1 MSYDNID
8 ELCDVDLY
16 IDYIAETL
24 EIKHEYD
31 VHDKMLNIIN
41 NCKLFENT
49 IKTFNFDNFER
60 YNQYDDN
67 IPLYSKFEYNAF
79 KYPEK
84 NKDNYNNITYPSDF
98 VNAIN
103 YNLKSY
109 YNSNIFNISN
119 TTSISDDE
127 TTTNVDNDIFY
138 YFERCIN
145 EIINEIFS
153 YYDNIIK
160 DNKIKYQ
167 RCTLYKC
174 VVYIYIINYI
184 SSFYTENIKQ
194 IYETKLNDSFKIY
207 ENKKTVPL
215 IMIVGNVYKTINKF
229 DTLYNLN
236 KKDVIYYVQNIK
248 NFTEY
253 LNILCKYSVKYH
265 EEKNRKAIKI
275 DYVEDKIKSTYTL
288 IINIIYNNYIEP
300 LIDYVLN
307 TFYNTNDNN
316 FKEYSIYT
324 KYLNTTNYKACLC
337 LLFIII
343 NSKFNNTNIKK
354 LLFNKYNEILFD
366 LFYGL
371 CETNILKKLT
381 GKNRNK
387 RNIKRYIKIF
397 VNLYNE
403 QLITKTQLFKA
414 LDSINNTY
422 TNININYDRD
432 NIPDVIENIKKFLD
446 NITININSSIEE
458 QIYND
463 IVFDLTLDYKEKI
476 DDLYKTMFK
485 NQTINYIAHNKTVVL
500 DLSMVDILKKIYLLR
515 KQVYEKNGYTRYMA
529 YINSV
534 INNVVIYKDD
544 LFKEYNI
551 KKVKNNIHNI
561 NLKIFNNSTKA
572 YSFKT
577 PNDIIIDPDLIQL
590 LEEYFVKTVMEQLL
604 IDSKNINKILDKG
617 YKLWIYVYNTVYKDY
632 EVCLS
637 FIGENRRMFD
647 EIIEKSLQNNE
658 LEYLTYCNTVE
669 HNHDYK
675 ISSISKI
682 YNNIIGFMNNFYE
695 EYLSIIHENI
705 QKDLENK
712 KTFDHIIQ
720 LYNVLIIDVIINI
733 MRTPPSYN
741 VVFNSICYFINKYL
755 MLYNPHE
762 HKNRF
767 NELVILKNDIE
778 YFKDFRN
785 IFNLLSYII
794 PFTDRFIV
802 NNVIKFN
809 FDYEYI
815 RNQLNSKELNFENMY
830 TFIINTFFRKMRDNL
845 YNFDIETQTV
855 YKNNDIDN
863 PLYKKLIENKSI
875 KETLFENVMYSQY
888 NIFYDMLAYMFG

>member
-1 MSYDNID
+1 MTTDNID

-16 IDYIAETL
+16 IDYIAEAL
-24 EIKHEYD
+24 NIKHEYD
-31 VHDKMLNIIN
+31 MYDEMLDIIN
-41 NCKLFENT
+41 DCKLFKKT

-60 YNQYDDN
+60 YNQHDDN
-67 IPLYSKFEYNAF
+67 TPLYSEFEYNVDF

-84 NKDNYNNITYPSDF
+84 NKDDYNNITYPNDF
-98 VNAIN
+98 VNDIN
-103 YNLKSY
+103 YNLKLY

-119 TTSISDDE
+119 TTSISDDDDE
-127 TTTNVDNDIFY
+127 TTTDVDNDVFY

-145 EIINEIFS
+145 EIINEIFN
-153 YYDNIIK
+153 YYDNIIE

-184 SSFYTENIKQ
+184 SSFYTENIKH
-194 IYETKLNDSFKIY
+194 IYETKLNDSFTID
-207 ENKKTVPL
+207 N
-215 IMIVGNVYKTINKF
+215 ISNIINKF

-236 KKDVIYYVQNIK
+236 KKDVMYYVQNIK

-253 LNILCKYSVKYH
+253 LNILCKYSIKYH
-265 EEKNRKAIKI
+265 EAINIDDVKN
-275 DYVEDKIKSTYTL
+275 KIKSNYKL
-288 IINIIYNNYIEP
+288 IIDIIYNNYINP
-300 LIDYVLN
+300 LIKYVLN

-324 KYLNTTNYKACLC
+324 KYLNTTNYKACIC

-354 LLFNKYNEILFD
+354 SLFNKYYEIMFD
-366 LFYGL
+366 LFRSS

-422 TNININYDRD
+422 ININYDKD
-432 NIPDVIENIKKFLD
+432 NIPDVIENIKNFLD

-463 IVFDLTLDYKEKI
+463 IIFNLTSDYKEKI
-476 DDLYKTMFK
+476 DDLYKTMSK
-485 NQTINYIAHNKTVVL
+485 NQNKTDVL

-515 KQVYEKNGYTRYMA
+515 KQVCEKNGYTEYMRC
-529 YINSV
+529 IDSV
-534 INNVVIYKDD
+534 INIIANYKNA
-544 LFKEYNI
+544 LFKEYNNT
-551 KKVKNNIHNI
+551 KKVKNIINYI
-561 NLKIFNNSTKA
+561 NLKIFNDFIIS
-572 YSFKT
+572 YIFKT
-577 PNDIIIDPDLIQL
+577 PDDIIIDPDLIKL
-590 LEEYFVKTVMEQLL
+590 LKEYFVKTVMEQLL

-617 YKLWIYVYNTVYKDY
+617 YKLWIYAYKTVYKDY
-632 EVCLS
+632 EVYLS
-637 FIGENRRMFD
+637 FIGENRIMFD

-658 LEYLTYCNTVE
+658 IEYLTYCNTVE
-669 HNHDYK
+669 YNHDDK

-682 YNNIIGFMNNFYE
+682 YNNIIDFMNKFYE
-695 EYLSIIHENI
+695 EYLSIVYDNI
-705 QKDLENK
+705 QKDFDNIQKVLKN
-712 KTFDHIIQ
+712 KTFDYIIQ
-720 LYNVLIIDVIINI
+720 LYKAMIIDVIINI
-733 MRTPPSYN
+733 MQTPPSYN
-741 VVFNSICYFINKYL
+741 LVFDSICYYINKYI
-755 MLYNPHE
+755 MLYNQ
-762 HKNRF
+762 HKF
-767 NELVILKNDIE
+767 NELVIIKNDIE
-778 YFKDFRN
+778 YFNKCRN
-785 IFNLLSYII
+785 IFNLLSYLI
-794 PFTDRFIV
+794 PFTDRLII

-809 FDYEYI
+809 YDYEYI

-830 TFIINTFFRKMRDNL
+830 TFIINIFFGKMRDNL
-845 YNFDIETQTV
+845 YNFDIKTQTV

-863 PLYKKLIENKSI
+863 PLYKKLIEHKFI
-875 KETLFENVMYSQY
+875 KEALFENVMYSQY
-888 NIFYDMLAYMFG
+888 VIIYDMLAYMFG